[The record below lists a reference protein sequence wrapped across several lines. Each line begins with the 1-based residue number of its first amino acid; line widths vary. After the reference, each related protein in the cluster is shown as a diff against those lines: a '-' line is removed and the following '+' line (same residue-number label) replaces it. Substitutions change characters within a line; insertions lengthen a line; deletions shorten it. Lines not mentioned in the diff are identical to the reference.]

1 MTLVAAYDIYMDVS
15 NKAQDGK
22 NFYEKLL
29 QRVGKIGQ
37 AVEAIEAAC
46 KFNLITLFFFLFVI
60 FCVLNTIPSRGNRQ
74 NKRTKGAH
82 RYFPFCF
89 SGIHGGNTMKLV
101 RDPHLHENIAK

>member
-46 KFNLITLFFFLFVI
+46 KFNLITLFFF
-60 FCVLNTIPSRGNRQ
+60 
-74 NKRTKGAH
+74 
-82 RYFPFCF
+82 PFCYF
-89 SGIHGGNTMKLV
+89 LCIKYYSESGK
-101 RDPHLHENIAK
+101 PSK